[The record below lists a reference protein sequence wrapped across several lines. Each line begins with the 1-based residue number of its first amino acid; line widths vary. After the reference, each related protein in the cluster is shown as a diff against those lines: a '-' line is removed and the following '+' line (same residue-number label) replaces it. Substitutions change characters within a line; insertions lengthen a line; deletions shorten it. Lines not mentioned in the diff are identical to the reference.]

1 MSHFADAIARMTID
15 KDFARDTRRQP
26 EKVATLYGLTAE
38 EARKL
43 RELADAAVSERVA
56 ALRTL
61 LAQPAAVPVEG
72 PTNGLTGLPT
82 LLTMPLT
89 PLPAA
94 GEGYGSPAE

>member
-1 MSHFADAIARMTID
+1 MSQFADAVARMTID

-26 EKVATLYGLTAE
+26 EKVATLYGLNAE

-56 ALRTL
+56 ALRAL
-61 LAQPAAVPVEG
+61 LAQGGAPVEADV
-72 PTNGLTGLPT
+72 PTIGLTGLPT

-89 PLPAA
+89 ALTPPFD
-94 GEGYGSPAE
+94 PVK